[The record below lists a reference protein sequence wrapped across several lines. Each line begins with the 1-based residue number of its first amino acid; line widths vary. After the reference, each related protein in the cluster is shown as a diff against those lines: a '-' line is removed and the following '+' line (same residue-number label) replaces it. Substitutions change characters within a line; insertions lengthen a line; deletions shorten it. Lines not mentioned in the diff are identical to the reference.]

1 MSDTYP
7 VVKIPP
13 SISNAKPQEIERV
26 AIVNRKSIQPA
37 KNPQLVFRFRQ
48 IGYGLLFLS
57 TLIFAVAVVRDV
69 KIIPYSVISFCL
81 GFAAV
86 NMASLLDPSQM
97 PTQQQTLKTIET
109 IPVDYKLLL
118 EGKVMQPS
126 SKVATDA
133 QKGVS
138 EKHFEQYLTK
148 YFGDILYPSY
158 EFNLS
163 GKYKYSSDFTL
174 VLSNGISLIVE
185 IDEPYNGKD
194 KAPTHCT
201 NADED
206 YNRDLFFVNGN
217 WIVIRFSEFQVCAY
231 PTECCYFIARTID
244 DLMQSS
250 NRSGSLSWQFK
261 GVDKLPMDYRWT
273 SAQATHMAKADYRLG
288 YLKQYKVYPNPHQKK
303 IPYSGVK
310 YSRK

>member
-13 SISNAKPQEIERV
+13 SIANAKPQEIERITV
-26 AIVNRKSIQPA
+26 VGEKLFQPP
-37 KNPQLVFRFRQ
+37 KNPQLILRCRQ
-48 IGYGLLFLS
+48 IGYGLLFTS
-57 TLIFAVAVVRDV
+57 TLIFAIAVVRDV

-81 GFAAV
+81 GIAAV
-86 NMASLLDPSQM
+86 NIASLLEQTQPSH
-97 PTQQQTLKTIET
+97 QQSTLKTIET
-109 IPVDYKLLL
+109 IPINYKKLLDRQII
-118 EGKVMQPS
+118 EPS
-126 SKVATDA
+126 NKVATDA

-138 EKHFEQYLTK
+138 EQHFEKYLSK

-174 VLSNGISLIVE
+174 ILANGISLIVE
-185 IDEPYNGKD
+185 IDEPYEGRS

-201 NADED
+201 DINKD

-231 PTECCYFIARTID
+231 PAECCYFIAQTID
-244 DLMQSS
+244 NLIQPT
-250 NRSGSLSWQFK
+250 NRSASLSMQFK
-261 GVDKLPMDYRWT
+261 GVAKLPIDRRWT
-273 SAQATHMAKADYRLG
+273 SAQAVYMAKKDYRLE
-288 YLKQYKVYPNPHQKK
+288 YLNKYKIYSNPNQNKRL
-303 IPYSGVK
+303 YSEIK
-310 YSRK
+310 YS

>member
-26 AIVNRKSIQPA
+26 AVANRKSIQSVT
-37 KNPQLVFRFRQ
+37 NPQLVFRCRQ

-86 NMASLLDPSQM
+86 NVASLLNPPQLSR
-97 PTQQQTLKTIET
+97 QQRILKTIET

-118 EGKVMQPS
+118 EGKVIQPS
-126 SKVATDA
+126 NKVATDA

-138 EKHFEQYLTK
+138 EKHFERYLTK
-148 YFGDILYPSY
+148 YFSDILYPSY
-158 EFNLS
+158 EFNLNDE
-163 GKYKYSSDFTL
+163 YKYSSDFTL
-174 VLSNGISLIVE
+174 ILANEISLIIE
-185 IDEPYNGKD
+185 IDEPYEGKS
-194 KAPTHCT
+194 KAPTHCI
-201 NADED
+201 DVDKD

-217 WIVIRFSEFQVCAY
+217 WIVIRFSEFQACAY

-244 DLMQSS
+244 NLIQPINPSE
-250 NRSGSLSWQFK
+250 SLGWQFK
-261 GVDKLPMDYRWT
+261 GVDKLPMDRRWT
-273 SAQATHMAKADYRLG
+273 SAQAAYMAKVDYRLE
-288 YLKQYKVYPNPHQKK
+288 YLKEYKVYPNLNQRKHQH
-303 IPYSGVK
+303 SGVK
-310 YSRK
+310 